1 MVGGDHPGDGREC
14 WGSLAQT
21 QPKHQ
26 DLGGA
31 MAILTQSSSVGR
43 AAGSR
48 VCV

>member
-1 MVGGDHPGDGREC
+1 MMDVSAGA
-14 WGSLAQT
+14 LAQT
-21 QPKHQ
+21 QPKHE
-26 DLGGA
+26 DLGGV